1 MSQFTDELL
10 DRLSIATVIGKR
22 VSWDQKKSRPAAGN
36 YWACCPFHKEKTPSF
51 HVDDRKG
58 VYYCFGCHES
68 GNAITFVCKT
78 ENLESWDAI
87 RFLAD
92 SVGMKVPALSGHQE
106 QQEAARKSL
115 FDICEQAADFFKMG
129 LKSQTGGAARDYLA
143 KRGLSEAIL
152 EKFEIGFALDRQ
164 SNLTRHFTGKGIS
177 LDALI
182 AAGLSVK
189 PDDNRAPYDRF
200 RNRIIFPIRNARQ
213 QMIGFGGRAL
223 DPNARAKYLNSPET
237 QIFKKGLC
245 LYNHTKAREA
255 LRKNSTLVVTEGYM
269 DVIALS
275 QSGIGSCVAPL
286 GTAITENQIR
296 QLWKLS
302 TEPVLALD
310 GDQAGLKAAERASRL
325 ALTLL
330 EPGKSLRFCFLPQD
344 TDPDDFVREHGERAM
359 LELIGRAMPLSD
371 FVWQTEFDQQDQA
384 TPEGSASFET
394 AVRAAAA
401 TIQDLTVRRQY
412 DKYFRDKLYQLSRSR
427 YTRTTQSPRQRKLS
441 GIGPSAE
448 LRASLLAAGNR
459 EEGIE
464 QFIRE
469 CVVLGICL
477 TSPQILPKFLE
488 RFENI
493 EFSRHIHQQILDCM
507 VSHIRVADEKPEAF
521 RDIIRETFGL
531 DTVDK
536 LLQLNH
542 LLPLH
547 NAADSLGDQPD
558 RSIASRAKMMLTE
571 ELNKIETENA
581 ARQEL
586 RDVRLDAKEGVGS
599 NPMQR
604 IGEVV
609 ESRHKAQR
617 GIKLS
622 ETTQCVTAENG
633 VLIDTQE
640 LKEFDQ
646 LVKDIDN

>member
-10 DRLSIATVIGKR
+10 NRVSIATVIGKR
-22 VSWDQKKSRPAAGN
+22 VSWDQQRSRPAAGN
-36 YWACCPFHKEKTPSF
+36 YWACCPFHKEQTPSF
-51 HVDDRKG
+51 HVDDQKG

-78 ENLESWDAI
+78 ENLESRDAI

-92 SVGMKVPALSGHQE
+92 SVGMKVPALSERQE
-106 QQEAARKSL
+106 QQEAIHKSL
-115 FDICEQAADFFKMG
+115 FDICEQAAGFFKMG
-129 LKSQTGGAARDYLA
+129 LKSQAGRAARDYLA
-143 KRGLSEAIL
+143 KRGLSETIL
-152 EKFEIGFALDRQ
+152 QKFEIGFALDGR
-164 SNLTRHFTGKGIS
+164 SNLTQHFTGKGIS

-182 AAGLSVK
+182 AAGLSAK
-189 PDDNRAPYDRF
+189 PDGNGAPYDRF
-200 RNRIIFPIRNARQ
+200 RNRIIFPIRNARR
-213 QMIGFGGRAL
+213 QMIGFGGRTL
-223 DPNARAKYLNSPET
+223 DPKARAKYLNSPET
-237 QIFKKGLC
+237 QIFKKGFC
-245 LYNHTKAREA
+245 LYNHTEAHKALKE
-255 LRKNSTLVVTEGYM
+255 SVPLVVTEGYM

-286 GTAITENQIR
+286 GTAITESQVR

-302 TEPVLALD
+302 AEPVLALD

-330 EPGKSLRFCFLPQD
+330 EPGKSLRFCFLPRD
-344 TDPDDFVREHGERAM
+344 TDPDDFVREHGGRAM

-371 FVWQTEFDQQDQA
+371 FVWQTEFDQQDHA
-384 TPEGSASFET
+384 TPEGSAAFEA

-412 DKYFRDKLYQLSRSR
+412 DQYFRNKLYELSRSN
-427 YTRTTQSPRQRKLS
+427 YTKKAQSTHQRKPS
-441 GIGPSAE
+441 GVGPSAE

-493 EFSRHIHQQILDCM
+493 EFSREIHQQILDCM
-507 VSHIRVADEKPEAF
+507 VSHIGVANEEPETF

-536 LLQLNH
+536 FLQLNH

-547 NAADSLGDQPD
+547 STTDSLGEPPS
-558 RSIASRAKMMLTE
+558 RSIANRAEMMLTE
-571 ELNKIETENA
+571 ELNKVEAENA

-586 RDVRLDAKEGVGS
+586 KEVRLDAKEGVGR

-609 ESRHKAQR
+609 ELRQKAQR

-633 VLIDTQE
+633 VLIDPQE
-640 LKEFDQ
+640 LEEFNQ
-646 LVKDIDN
+646 LVKDIDH